1 MNEYSPFAK
10 QAFENLRNPNTLNWT
25 VIPLLALMFYV
36 YASEVQKKN
45 WNAVFAGLAFWGM
58 DWINEIINSLVLHF
72 SHFAPI
78 WGTPGQSAYTVLIGL
93 NVEIMF
99 MFSIAGIVWS
109 KMLLDNKNSKIL
121 GINNRWFIII
131 AGSVFSV
138 IVEYFLNAAD
148 MLTWDYSWWNANN
161 PWLIVPFGYM
171 TFFIVAFWV
180 YDMKSVK
187 KQIVTVGSIFT
198 IVLLSLIIFG
208 TLAWI

>member
-1 MNEYSPFAK
+1 
-10 QAFENLRNPNTLNWT
+10 
-25 VIPLLALMFYV
+25 
-36 YASEVQKKN
+36 
-45 WNAVFAGLAFWGM
+45 
-58 DWINEIINSLVLHF
+58 
-72 SHFAPI
+72 
-78 WGTPGQSAYTVLIGL
+78 
-93 NVEIMF
+93 

-198 IVLLSLIIFG
+198 IVLFSMIIFG

>member
-1 MNEYSPFAK
+1 MDYTPFTK
-10 QAFENLRNPNTLNWT
+10 QALENLRNPNTLNWF

-36 YASEVQKKN
+36 YATEVQKKN

-72 SHFAPI
+72 SHYAPI

-109 KMLLDNKNSKIL
+109 KMLLDDKNAKIL

-138 IVEYFLNAAD
+138 IVEYFLNAAN

-180 YDMKSVK
+180 YDMKSIK
-187 KQIVTVGSIFT
+187 KQLMTVGSIFS

>member
-1 MNEYSPFAK
+1 MNTYTPYAQ
-10 QAFENLRNPNTLNWT
+10 QALENLRNPETLKWY
-25 VIPLLALMFYV
+25 VIPLLAMMFYV

-45 WNAVFAGLAFWGM
+45 WNAVFAGLVFWGM

-72 SHFAPI
+72 SHYAPI

-99 MFSIAGIVWS
+99 MFSIAGIIWS
-109 KMLLDNKNSKIL
+109 KMLLDDKNAKIL
-121 GINNRWFIII
+121 GINNRWFMII
-131 AGSVFSV
+131 AGSIFSV
-138 IVEYFLNAAD
+138 FVEYFLNAAN
-148 MLTWDYSWWNANN
+148 MLTWDYSWWDANN

-187 KQIVTVGSIFT
+187 KQIITTGTIFSVV
-198 IVLLSLIIFG
+198 ILSLIIFG
-208 TLAWI
+208 SLGWL

>member
-1 MNEYSPFAK
+1 MNEYTPFAK
-10 QAFENLRNPNTLNWT
+10 QALENLRNPNTLNWT

-72 SHFAPI
+72 SHYAPI